1 VSDPKNDRPSLPRAF
16 PRASLPGSPAPMPR
30 ASVPSGHLSPRA
42 PTPAPGSLPGAP
54 PPLPPR
60 AAPSTDEVTHPID
73 LRDVKDVSP
82 SARRDPDRPPG
93 HVAIE
98 ARVRAPSRRP
108 YHADSSE
115 PPPRP
120 KLEVVDERASGP
132 RPSAVPSA
140 SIGERASRQPRFAAP
155 PPLLKADER
164 RLAEAKAKA
173 DAEAKAKADA
183 EAKAKVDAEA
193 KAKADAEAKAKADA
207 EAKAKADAEAKAKA
221 DAEAR
226 AKADAEARAKAD
238 AEARAKADAEA
249 KAADAKLLAIAEV
262 RARTATPTA
271 LSSPTGRG
279 SIPPTSNPGFL
290 IPRPVSSPGIVA
302 GAGGPPLSDADAL
315 RERVAQLEVTATAA
329 RSIASRVAEQIGETS
344 KRSAEHAPRLA
355 QLEQELAALRVRHAH
370 EIEDVRARAERPV
383 SLEGA
388 EKKLDA
394 AVSANEAMKTA
405 VQALRGEVDAHSR
418 AFDARKLRLD
428 QIEHELSTL
437 RGDHHLAELRRAI
450 ERLDLRI
457 ASIEQSVSALR
468 AEVAARPAPVVAE
481 GPRTGSR
488 RALEA
493 DAGPPPTEGV
503 EALGRIKGVG
513 PKTAKILVDAGFAT
527 LSSVATWDEEAIA
540 RVAELLG
547 KKPAQIEKAGWSA
560 LARELLAV

>member
-1 VSDPKNDRPSLPRAF
+1 MSDPKNDRPSLPRAF

-30 ASVPSGHLSPRA
+30 ASVPSGPLSPRA
-42 PTPAPGSLPGAP
+42 PTPAPGTLPGAP

-82 SARRDPDRPPG
+82 STRRDPDRPPG

-132 RPSAVPSA
+132 RPSAVPST

-155 PPLLKADER
+155 PPLLRADER

-183 EAKAKVDAEA
+183 DARAKADAEA

-221 DAEAR
+221 DAEA
-226 AKADAEARAKAD
+226 KAR
-238 AEARAKADAEA
+238 ADAEA

-279 SIPPTSNPGFL
+279 SIPPASNPGFL

-315 RERVAQLEVTATAA
+315 RERVAQLEVTANAA

-344 KRSAEHAPRLA
+344 KRSAEHTPRLA

-428 QIEHELSTL
+428 QIEHELSAL

-468 AEVAARPAPVVAE
+468 AEVASRPA
-481 GPRTGSR
+481 
-488 RALEA
+488 
-493 DAGPPPTEGV
+493 
-503 EALGRIKGVG
+503 
-513 PKTAKILVDAGFAT
+513 
-527 LSSVATWDEEAIA
+527 
-540 RVAELLG
+540 
-547 KKPAQIEKAGWSA
+547 
-560 LARELLAV
+560 